1 MTPTLII
8 FIATFS
14 GMLLMVFFRGIELI
28 FKKELIPV
36 RIRERSDR
44 RLNLV
49 WQRISYAI
57 DKSQSRLM
65 HAIKHFPSTVLHI
78 INYVWSHVFK
88 KSMHLAET
96 LKGKGVPTTKGSA
109 SFFISSINDHKK
121 KISKV
126 ELID

>member
-1 MTPTLII
+1 MSTTLII
-8 FIATFS
+8 FIVTLS
-14 GMLLMVFFRGIELI
+14 GMLFMVFFRGIEII

-44 RLNLV
+44 RINLV
-49 WQRISYAI
+49 WQRVSYTL
-57 DKSQSRLM
+57 DKSQARLM
-65 HAIKHFPSTVLHI
+65 HGIKHLPSTVLHI

-88 KSMHLAET
+88 KSMHFAET

-121 KISKV
+121 KINKV